1 MVKPTNDQMQPQTAL
16 KKPSKQTPSV
26 LEAVPLTLTCTH
38 PSPCTSALLALL
50 LSAAPLSSFGNFPT
64 KKDIWDSE

>member
-1 MVKPTNDQMQPQTAL
+1 MIKPTNDQMQPQTAL

-50 LSAAPLSSFGNFPT
+50 LAAVPLSSFGHFPT